1 VIRVIKLKVGKV
13 PNEILRDVVLKRLGV
28 KDASV
33 ILGPNIGEDAA
44 LIKIG
49 KDIIAFKSDP
59 ITGSLEEVGWL
70 AVYVNANDIA
80 TRGAVPKWF
89 IQCILLPEGS
99 STMVLEDICRQID
112 CAAKEI
118 GVSIV
123 GGHTEFTPSISRP
136 IVVGSMLGIIK
147 NERFFTSGGAKAGD
161 LLYMTKSV
169 GLEGTAILSSDR
181 RIISKFGRE
190 FTSRCKKM
198 IKFINVV
205 KECMILADLDAVTS
219 MHDLTEGG
227 LLGGTWELAEAASS
241 GIFLDLKS
249 VPILEETRLICE
261 ALDLDP
267 YRLISSGAVIFTV
280 KRGSETKAEATL
292 REAGV
297 KFAKIGEVNSA
308 TRGRFYLDLM
318 GIKRAIDP
326 PSSDELW
333 KGLV

>member
-1 VIRVIKLKVGKV
+1 MGKLKVGKI
-13 PNEILRDVVLKRLGV
+13 PNEVLRRVVFARLGAE
-28 KDASV
+28 DASV

-44 LIKIG
+44 LIRIS
-49 KDIIAFKSDP
+49 KDIVAFKSDP
-59 ITGSLEEVGWL
+59 ITGSVDEVGML

-80 TRGAVPKWF
+80 TRGAIPKWF

-99 STMVLEDICRQID
+99 STTVLKNICRQID
-112 CAAKEI
+112 DAAKEM

-123 GGHTEFTPSISRP
+123 GGHTEITPGISRP
-136 IVVGSMLGIIK
+136 IVVGSMLGVVK
-147 NERFFTSGGAKAGD
+147 NERFFTSGGAMVGD

-181 RIISKFGRE
+181 RIASKFGGA
-190 FTSRCKKM
+190 FTSKCKKM
-198 IKFINVV
+198 LRLINVV
-205 KECMILADLDAVTS
+205 KECMVLKDLKGVTS

-227 LLGGTWELAEAASS
+227 LLGGAWELAEAASS
-241 GIFLDLKS
+241 GILLDLKS
-249 VPILEETRLICE
+249 VPVLEETSLICE
-261 ALDLDP
+261 VLGLDP

-280 KRGSETKAEATL
+280 KRGSETKAEEAL

-297 KFAKIGEVNSA
+297 RFAKIGEVNQASQ
-308 TRGRFYLDLM
+308 GRSYLDLA
-318 GIKRAIDP
+318 GIRRTLKP

>member
-1 VIRVIKLKVGKV
+1 MARLRVGKI
-13 PNEILRDVVLKRLGV
+13 PNEILRRVVFGKLGAE
-28 KDASV
+28 DASV

-44 LIKIG
+44 LIRISRE
-49 KDIIAFKSDP
+49 IVAFKSDP
-59 ITGSLEEVGWL
+59 ITGSVDEVGML

-80 TRGAVPKWF
+80 TRGAIPKWF

-99 STMVLEDICRQID
+99 STAVLENICRQID
-112 CAAKEI
+112 DAAKGI

-123 GGHTEFTPSISRP
+123 GGHTEITPGISRP
-136 IVVGSMLGIIK
+136 IVVGSMLGIVK
-147 NERFFTSGGAKAGD
+147 NERFFTSGGAEVGD

-181 RIISKFGRE
+181 RIASKFGNA

-198 IKFINVV
+198 IRLINVV
-205 KECMILADLDAVTS
+205 KECMVLADLRGVTS

-241 GIFLDLKS
+241 GIFLDLNLAP
-249 VPILEETRLICE
+249 VLEETRLICKE
-261 ALDLDP
+261 LDLDP
-267 YRLISSGAVIFTV
+267 YRLISSGSVIFTV
-280 KRGSETKAEATL
+280 KRGSESDAEAAL
-292 REAGV
+292 RGANVG
-297 KFAKIGEVNSA
+297 FARIGEVRPASQ
-308 TRGRFYLDLM
+308 GRSYLDPVGVKCSLE
-318 GIKRAIDP
+318 P